1 MSFSYIDQMDRISND
16 ELLEG
21 LAGYGL
27 FADKIPP
34 FLTAESFFDF
44 AQNNQH
50 GGNSKFQKQ
59 DFVTD
64 FIAYESIR
72 NINIPRGLAI
82 PNPISYFNL
91 CKCLAD
97 NWDKLKT
104 HFETNTEHEYFK
116 ISRIHIRKIV
126 GKKIIFEMGDYD
138 GSSSKEIKPFKKIE
152 YFHKKELFEMSFKN
166 HEEDDNPIPEI
177 LIGKRFVVNAD
188 ISNCFGSIYT
198 HALSWALVGKD
209 IAKRQR
215 SGCWHND
222 IDKYTMNINNGET
235 HGILIGCH
243 ASNLLSEIILVV
255 IDKKM
260 RSLGYQYIRNI
271 DDYTC
276 YVETLEK
283 AEQFLIDLSSELKEF
298 GLSLN
303 HKKTKID
310 SLPLA
315 VSAHWIRKLSL
326 IKNHKSE
333 YVDFIYIQQFIDE
346 TIEIMANNHDN
357 AAIMNYAMK
366 ILSRKKFSKSALK
379 YYIDMVH
386 HLVLIYPYLV
396 QLLEKYLFDAYQ
408 VPTNEIKKISD
419 RIYKYGIDKKLNELV
434 SYSIYFS
441 IRYDFSLSENPYVY
455 AEKSND
461 CIVILLSYLYDK
473 RSCRK
478 MTDSKMKKYKVLADR
493 LYDNGEGMDKFWLF
507 IYEIFTHGKFPQNSD
522 WRKMKQNNISFI
534 KNGFSDFQKV
544 QQP

>member
-34 FLTAESFFDF
+34 FLTAENFFNF

-97 NWDKLKT
+97 NWDKLKA
-104 HFETNTEHEYFK
+104 HFKANTEYENFK
-116 ISRIHIRKIV
+116 ISRIHIRKII
-126 GKKIIFEMGDYD
+126 GKRIIFEMGEYHK
-138 GSSSKEIKPFKKIE
+138 STPRKIE
-152 YFHKKELFEMSFKN
+152 SFDKKELFEMSFKN
-166 HEEDDNPIPEI
+166 HEEDDSPIPKI

-209 IAKRQR
+209 IAKKERN
-215 SGCWHND
+215 GYWHND

-255 IDKKM
+255 VDEKM

-276 YVETLEK
+276 YAETFEK
-283 AEQFLIDLSSELKEF
+283 SEQFLIDLSSELKEF

-310 SLPLA
+310 NLPLA

-326 IKNHKSE
+326 IKTHK
-333 YVDFIYIQQFIDE
+333 FINFISIQQFIDA
-346 TIEIMANNHDN
+346 TIELMADNHDN

-366 ILSRKKFSKSALK
+366 ILSKKKISKSALK
-379 YYIDMVH
+379 YYVDIIH

-396 QLLEKYLFDAYQ
+396 QLLEKQLFDIYKIS
-408 VPTNEIKKISD
+408 TDEIKKISNS
-419 RIYKYGIDKKLNELV
+419 IYEYGINRNLNELV

-441 IRYDFSLSENPYVY
+441 IRYGFSLSENLYDY

-461 CIVILLSYLYDK
+461 CIVILLSFLHDK
-473 RSCRK
+473 RACRK
-478 MTDSKMKKYKVLADR
+478 ITDSKMKKYKKLADK
-493 LYDNGEGMDKFWLF
+493 LYDKGDGMDKFWLF
-507 IYEIFTHGKFPQNSD
+507 IYEIFTHGKFPNGSD
-522 WRKMKQNNISFI
+522 WREMKQNNISFI
-534 KNGFSDFQKV
+534 ENGFADFQTMPQP
-544 QQP
+544 QQA